1 MRTMLKSKIHRAR
14 VTRVNLDYEGSIT
27 LDKEFMEAAD
37 ILPYE
42 MVHILD
48 INNGQRFTTYA
59 IEGERGSREVGL
71 NGAAARLVSKGDVVI
86 ILTYSNFSEEEAQR
100 LEPTVV
106 HIIDDKN
113 TMQHKEEE
121 GADHWMKDLAL
132 SSKAPSF

>member
-59 IEGERGSREVGL
+59 IEGEAGSREVGL
-71 NGAAARLVSKGDVVI
+71 NGAAARLVSKGDIVI
-86 ILTYSNFSEEEAQR
+86 ILTYSNYSDEEAR
-100 LEPTVV
+100 YIEPTVV
-106 HIIDDKN
+106 HVIDADN
-113 TMQHKEEE
+113 NIQRKEEE
-121 GADHWMKDLAL
+121 GEDHWMRDLAL

>member
-1 MRTMLKSKIHRAR
+1 MLKSKIHRAR

-27 LDKEFMEAAD
+27 LDKAFMEAAD

-71 NGAAARLVSKGDVVI
+71 NGAAARLVSKGDIVI
-86 ILTYSNFSEEEAQR
+86 ILTYSTFSEEEAQH

-106 HIIDDKN
+106 HIIDENN
-113 TMQHKEEE
+113 TMQHKESEGEE
-121 GADHWMKDLAL
+121 HWMKDLAL